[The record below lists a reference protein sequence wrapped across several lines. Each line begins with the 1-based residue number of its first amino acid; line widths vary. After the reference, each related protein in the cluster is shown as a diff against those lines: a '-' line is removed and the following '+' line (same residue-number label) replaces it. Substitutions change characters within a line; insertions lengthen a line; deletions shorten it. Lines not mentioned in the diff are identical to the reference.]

1 MGGAVV
7 PAGSD
12 PHWHR
17 SLVRRESAR
26 VQGQPVRREKPFS
39 SEDDGRTVAV
49 MTYAERA
56 MWTGFTPGTTAPA
69 SGVYADSG
77 AVANGLRVMRTSVA
91 SHFLR

>member
-1 MGGAVV
+1 
-7 PAGSD
+7 
-12 PHWHR
+12 
-17 SLVRRESAR
+17 
-26 VQGQPVRREKPFS
+26 
-39 SEDDGRTVAV
+39 VAV